1 MVFSFQ
7 KFLKT
12 NRWTDRQTDIV
23 TYKDDSCRL
32 KMIIYLI
39 RLHLDWQD
47 QKLSLCWLVPLKLVP
62 SAFLNI
68 AFLFKVMI
76 KNLLTYC
83 KVVPNHTVFHAL
95 PQLSN
100 CRGSHPWCVQSDR
113 TILEHTSMPLVEQ
126 LRRDCSFSAI

>member
-47 QKLSLCWLVPLKLVP
+47 QKLSLC
-62 SAFLNI
+62 
-68 AFLFKVMI
+68 
-76 KNLLTYC
+76 
-83 KVVPNHTVFHAL
+83 
-95 PQLSN
+95 
-100 CRGSHPWCVQSDR
+100 
-113 TILEHTSMPLVEQ
+113 
-126 LRRDCSFSAI
+126 